1 MGLMD
6 FANKKGFKTFMA
18 RLYGWGAALVIM
30 GALFKINHWEGATVM
45 LALGMITEAVIFF
58 FSAFEKPHVEVNW
71 SAVYPELAPQYGGEA
86 IAGQPG
92 SHART
97 TSHVSQSQPMN
108 ELNQMFKE
116 AGVDT
121 HVIRE
126 FSDGLKKFSENA
138 QQMASL
144 SSVTAANDTF
154 IGSVKKA
161 AANLDALSDVYA
173 QQLKNVSAQPALN
186 NKLQQTMDELSN
198 KLQTTVGE
206 FSTQVKSSTEYVS
219 SYQQQMKALT
229 GNMTALNNIYG
240 NMLSAMSPK

>member
-30 GALFKINHWEGATVM
+30 GALFKINHWEGATIM
-45 LALGMITEAVIFF
+45 LALGMITEAIIFF

-71 SAVYPELAPQYGGEA
+71 SAVYPELAPQYGADA
-86 IAGQPG
+86 ITGVTG
-92 SHART
+92 TSHARV
-97 TSHVSQSQPMN
+97 SHAPQSQPMN
-108 ELNQMFKE
+108 DLNQMFKE

-121 HVIRE
+121 HVIKE

-138 QQMASL
+138 QQLASL

-154 IGSVKKA
+154 VGSVKKA
-161 AANLDALSDVYA
+161 AANLDALSEVYA
-173 QQLKNVSAQPALN
+173 TQLKNVSEQPALN
-186 NKLQQTMDELSN
+186 QKLQQTMDELSN
-198 KLQTTVGE
+198 KLQTTMGE

-219 SYQQQMKALT
+219 NYQQQMKSLT
-229 GNMTALNNIYG
+229 SNMTALNNIYG